1 MTKLLRQLT
10 ERTDEKKAAS
20 KPGPGTSA
28 CSATRHPRSLP
39 PLRRC
44 SECWLSLTGGPLPW
58 RRYTPNGLVGYRS
71 PTEDYADPMNWRGH
85 TLQGL
90 FAGPRLSPQTKP
102 PRRAATDQNFRE
114 RSTIDLVAESGE
126 CASVGPAIANGLLT
140 IHRQGWVVSQFENP
154 DIAA

>member
-1 MTKLLRQLT
+1 VTKLLRQLT
-10 ERTDEKKAAS
+10 ERTDAKKPRASPGLEPAHARLQGIPAAF
-20 KPGPGTSA
+20 PGF
-28 CSATRHPRSLP
+28 
-39 PLRRC
+39 RRC

-58 RRYTPNGLVGYRS
+58 LRYTPNGLVGYRS

-114 RSTIDLVAESGE
+114 RSTIDFVAESGE

>member
-1 MTKLLRQLT
+1 MLAISNWRSAALAAIHTK
-10 ERTDEKKAAS
+10 
-20 KPGPGTSA
+20 
-28 CSATRHPRSLP
+28 RSRWISFADGR
-39 PLRRC
+39 LRR
-44 SECWLSLTGGPLPW
+44 S
-58 RRYTPNGLVGYRS
+58 
-71 PTEDYADPMNWRGH
+71 MNWRAH